1 MIHRRKFQENNAMTQ
16 ARCALVTGSSRGIGR
31 GIAVQL
37 AKTGYDVMVNYA
49 GNAAAAEETRRLV
62 EEQGTRAAVVQGSV
76 AEEGDRARLI
86 GETLAAFGRLDLLVN
101 NAGVAPKTRAD
112 LLDMSRESYRHVM
125 DTNLTGPFF
134 LTQAAARRM
143 IELRRA
149 GVMDTARIV
158 FVTSISAYTSSI
170 NRGEYCLSKAGLS
183 MAVKLF
189 ADRLAREGIYVYEIQ
204 PGIIATDMTAVVK
217 EKYDRLFAEGITPQA
232 RWGTPEDVGK
242 AVGAIARGDF
252 DYSTGM
258 TVEVGGGFGLR
269 RL

>member
-1 MIHRRKFQENNAMTQ
+1 MTQ

-31 GIAVQL
+31 GIAVEL
-37 AKTGYDVMVNYA
+37 AKTGYDIVVNYA

-62 EEQGTRAAVVQGSV
+62 EAQGTRAAVVQGNV
-76 AEEGDRARLI
+76 AVEADRRRLI
-86 GETLAAFGRLDLLVN
+86 DETLAGFGRLDLLVN
-101 NAGVAPKTRAD
+101 NAGVAPQKRAD
-112 LLDMSRESYRHVM
+112 LLDMEMESYRYVM
-125 DTNLTGPFF
+125 DTNHTGPFV
-134 LTQAAARRM
+134 LTQYAARRM
-143 IELRRA
+143 IELRES
-149 GVMDTARIV
+149 GVMETGRIV
-158 FVTSISAYTSSI
+158 FVTSISAYTSST

-189 ADRLAREGIYVYEIQ
+189 ADRLAREGIYVFEIQ

-242 AVGAIARGDF
+242 AVSAFARGDF
-252 DYSTGM
+252 DYSTGASI
-258 TVEVGGGFGLR
+258 EVGGGFGLR